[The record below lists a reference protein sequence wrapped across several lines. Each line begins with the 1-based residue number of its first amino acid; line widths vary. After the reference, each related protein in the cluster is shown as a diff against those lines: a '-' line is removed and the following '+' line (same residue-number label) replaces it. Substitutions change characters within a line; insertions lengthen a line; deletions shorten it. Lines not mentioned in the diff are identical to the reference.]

1 MPPLPGLRDV
11 EGDPIAGFPPR
22 HLDEPQTSRPFGAG
36 AWDCMLHAHETN
48 PVLKVGIAGFGVI
61 GKVVGRALDQGLEGF
76 ALEAVTSG
84 DRGKAQ
90 EALAGFRRPVDVTDA
105 TGLAQTCDVIVEC
118 APTGAFVEIVEPALR
133 AGRIVVTVSAAALIE
148 NMHLVDLARANGGRI
163 ILATGAL
170 LGFDAVR
177 AAAKGTIRSVDMVTR
192 KPPKSLV
199 GAPYLKARDI
209 DVSGLDKPL
218 KVFEGSAREGAA
230 GFPANV
236 NVAAALALAGIG
248 PDRTRLEIWAD
259 PTKIRNTHTIK
270 VDADSVRFEMTIEN
284 VPTPE
289 KPGTGKITAL
299 SVIAAL
305 ESLNSV
311 LRVGT

>member
-1 MPPLPGLRDV
+1 
-11 EGDPIAGFPPR
+11 
-22 HLDEPQTSRPFGAG
+22 
-36 AWDCMLHAHETN
+36 MLHAHEAN

-61 GKVVGRALDQGLEGF
+61 GKAVGRALDDGLEGF
-76 ALEAVTSG
+76 VLEAVASG
-84 DRGKAQ
+84 DWSRAR
-90 EALAGFRRPVDVTDA
+90 AAMAGFGRPVDVTDA
-105 TGLAQTCDVIVEC
+105 AGLAQRCEIVVEC
-118 APTGAFVEIVEPALR
+118 APTEVFAEIVAPALR
-133 AGRIVVTVSAAALIE
+133 AGRTVVTVSAAALIE
-148 NMHLVDLARANGGRI
+148 HMEMVDLARAHGGRI

-177 AAAKGTIRSVDMVTR
+177 AAAKGTIRSVEMVTR
-192 KPPKSLV
+192 KPPKSLI
-199 GAPYLKARDI
+199 GAPFLEARGV
-209 DVSGLDKPL
+209 DVSNLAEPL

-259 PTKIRNTHTIK
+259 PTKTRNTHTIK

-289 KPGTGKITAL
+289 KPGTGKVTAL

-305 ESLNSV
+305 ESLTSV